1 MTLQWRDGHCI
12 VKVETLAA
20 QMIFVEK
27 KIENIPINI
36 KTKEKQQCS
45 TCTKQFFFF
54 FRSLVNWRKT
64 SP

>member
-1 MTLQWRDGHCI
+1 MKLQWRDGHCI

-20 QMIFVEK
+20 HMIFVLK

-36 KTKEKQQCS
+36 KTKEQQCS
-45 TCTKQFFFF
+45 ACTKQFFSV
-54 FRSLVNWRKT
+54 RSLVNWRKT